1 MTSPLATI
9 GLTYDGVDLQTS
21 DLQLFLEIV
30 HGLNETPSVRG
41 VDTTVPA
48 LAGRVEGNRVNDI
61 LVVTLEGLIMADPTT
76 TTRAGVIASFRDNC
90 QTVRALFASNR
101 ARADLVATLENGD
114 VWTVSA
120 RPMPGIIWSEPAK
133 SELAQVSIELEAY
146 GDWVAS

>member
-1 MTSPLATI
+1 MTSALATI
-9 GLTYDGVDLQTS
+9 ALTYDGVDLQTS

-41 VDTTVPA
+41 VDTIVPA
-48 LAGRVEGNRVNDI
+48 LAGRVEGIRVNDI
-61 LVVTLEGLIMADPTT
+61 LVVTLEGLIMADPTA
-76 TTRAGVIASFRDNC
+76 TTRSDVVASFRDNC